1 MSWLFVWFFIFLLLT
16 LLWTWI
22 FSKFKNPVLDLFIL
36 WHYSLQRYSLHLS
49 SFDTRFVILAYSC
62 LFHAFCDDSMRF
74 ALLVVCNICM
84 YIYIFM
90 CTSQIINSPSYS
102 LTFSAPKRPRVAPSR
117 SPRSGSPWTTRDKWA
132 LYTQS
137 KGENTQAPFLD
148 DMVDGFVSFRCP
160 IKSSEKNLQLQN
172 KQSWLFMCI

>member
-84 YIYIFM
+84 YIYIYL
-90 CTSQIINSPSYS
+90 CVRAKS
-102 LTFSAPKRPRVAPSR
+102 LILHLTAWHFRPQKDHGWHQADLPGRGRHGRRETNEHFTPKAKGRTRRPPF
-117 SPRSGSPWTTRDKWA
+117 WTTWWMD
-132 LYTQS
+132 L
-137 KGENTQAPFLD
+137 
-148 DMVDGFVSFRCP
+148 FRFAV
-160 IKSSEKNLQLQN
+160 Q
-172 KQSWLFMCI
+172 